1 MERVAK
7 GWAGGSGEQGLE
19 NWNGEHRKKEGA
31 SHPKWAW
38 DHRKSFSDDQW
49 AQKSV
54 SQTQLTRYAASH
66 PFPMAAPW
74 RVPTAVHS
82 TW

>member
-38 DHRKSFSDDQW
+38 DHRKSFSDD
-49 AQKSV
+49 
-54 SQTQLTRYAASH
+54 
-66 PFPMAAPW
+66 
-74 RVPTAVHS
+74 
-82 TW
+82 